1 MIEHLCFFKM
11 KPEVGEPQMRQ
22 IMEMFH
28 RLKGVIPGIIDV
40 NCGINITEETQFADG
55 YGMGLR
61 MRFETHDHL
70 RQYLIHP
77 EHVKVSE
84 FVFSCISHVSVCDF
98 EV

>member
-1 MIEHLCFFKM
+1 MIEHLCFFKC
-11 KPEVGEPQMRQ
+11 KPRIAETEMHQ
-22 IMEMFH
+22 IIERFQN
-28 RLKGVIPGIIDV
+28 LKNVIPGIVDV
-40 NCGINITEETQFADG
+40 SVGINITEETQFANG
-55 YGMGLR
+55 YSMGLR

-70 RQYLIHP
+70 RQYLVHP